1 MIKPMRALIKT
12 LQGKII
18 LDDGTDVR
26 IVKRDYPIDK
36 TPCITIDNSGGTA
49 IINKHI
55 TNKDYPI
62 PNDHPQNKISLQEL
76 LEGYDVI
83 VMAVYYNIDWEYYWI
98 PVNQVKSLRDLN
110 GALKNL
116 RIIDEEA
123 DYETYTSSSDDSVLT
138 REQQEDLIG
147 LAVGKFIDLNTV
159 EYMLLP
165 DRSIPKI
172 SQQVIREERNITLD
186 LNIWCD
192 DEDQRDEITEKISEI
207 FYQIQSDHYTF
218 CQQYDNGNCTYLNT
232 PCKVD
237 NTTARGIKNQ
247 CPKPQEYHYKNLFN
261 AYDIIRAS
269 FDVAPAFIL
278 DDLTTTPPVLRSII
292 RVSFSYYEYYNIGGA
307 VSENL
312 HVDEALL

>member
-1 MIKPMRALIKT
+1 MIKPMQAIIRM
-12 LQGKII
+12 LQGRII

-36 TPCITIDNSGGTA
+36 TPCITIDDSGGTA

-55 TNKDYPI
+55 TNKDYPF
-62 PNDHPQNKISLQEL
+62 PFDHPQYKISLQEL
-76 LEGYDVI
+76 L
-83 VMAVYYNIDWEYYWI
+83 
-98 PVNQVKSLRDLN
+98 
-110 GALKNL
+110 
-116 RIIDEEA
+116 A
-123 DYETYTSSSDDSVLT
+123 DYESVVIFRGGHFFFKPVDEVTYLSDLNNCCMNVQLTQEGAIASIGGFYSSNKRVNVLT
-138 REQQEDLIG
+138 REQQEALLG
-147 LAVGKFIDLNTV
+147 LTV
-159 EYMLLP
+159 YTTQNGIENLP
-165 DRSIPKI
+165 DKSPTIN
-172 SQQVIREERNITLD
+172 QQVIREERNITLN

-192 DEDQRDEITEKISEI
+192 DEDQRDEITRKISTL

-218 CQQYDNGNCTYLNT
+218 CQQYNNGNCTYLNKS
-232 PCKVD
+232 CAVD

-247 CPKPQEYHYKNLFN
+247 CPKPQEYHYQNLFN

-278 DDLTTTPPVLRSII
+278 DDLTTSTPVLRSII
-292 RVSFSYYEYYNIGGA
+292 QVSFSYYEYYNIGGA